1 MNRLR
6 NIFLMLMAMSTIAFA
21 TMPVY
26 DPMNYVLA
34 LEQKLNQINMIENQV
49 KGYQN
54 QIMSLQN
61 QAKQLATL
69 DRSLSVNS
77 LQSLQHSLHQI
88 IQLNNS
94 TKSVIKR
101 SEDLSNKFLV
111 LFPQNPDTSMSVA
124 DLNNKSKVVADEL
137 NNSVYDAL
145 NTSLVDPDKYNNDYE
160 RINALVESA
169 GNSEGSLQALQSANQ
184 IAGLS
189 AGHLMELKQLQAQEI
204 KLLGTIEASKQEK
217 ERIHKETKKKLMD
230 EYLIKNRKESETG
243 NLEIGKFK

>member
-1 MNRLR
+1 MV
-6 NIFLMLMAMSTIAFA
+6 ISTITFA
-21 TMPVY
+21 TIPVY
-26 DPMNYVLA
+26 DPANYLLA
-34 LEQKLNQINMIENQV
+34 LEQKLNQISMIENQV

-54 QIMSLQN
+54 QIRSLQN
-61 QAKQLATL
+61 EAKQLATL

-101 SEDLSNKFLV
+101 SDDLSNKFLD
-111 LFPQNPDTSMSVA
+111 LFPQNPDTSMSVD
-124 DLNNKSKVVADEL
+124 DLNNKSKEIADEL

-145 NTSLVDPDKYNNDYE
+145 NTSLIDPEKYNNDYE
-160 RINALVESA
+160 RVNALVESA

-189 AGHLMELKQLQAQEI
+189 TAHLMELKQLQAQEI

-217 ERIHKETKKKLMD
+217 ERIRKQTHKKLMD
-230 EYLIKNRKESETG
+230 EYLIKNRKESKTG

>member
-1 MNRLR
+1 MLIAMN
-6 NIFLMLMAMSTIAFA
+6 TITFA
-21 TMPVY
+21 TLPVY
-26 DPMNYVLA
+26 DPMNYLLA
-34 LEQKLNQINMIENQV
+34 VEQKLNQINMIENQI

-54 QIMSLQN
+54 QIKSLQN
-61 QAKQLATL
+61 EAKQLATL

-77 LQSLQHSLHQI
+77 LQSLQQSLHQI
-88 IQLNNS
+88 IRLNNS

-101 SEDLSNKFLV
+101 SEDMSNKFLE
-111 LFPQNPDTSMSVA
+111 LFPQNPDTSMSVN
-124 DLNNKSKVVADEL
+124 DLNSKSKEVADEL

-145 NTSLVDPDKYNNDYE
+145 NSSLVDPDKYNNDYE
-160 RINALVESA
+160 RVNALVESA

-204 KLLGTIEASKQEK
+204 KLIGTIEASKQEQ
-217 ERIHKETKKKLMD
+217 ERISKETEKKLMD
-230 EYLIKNRKESETG
+230 EYLTKDRKESETG